1 MEVLRLN
8 QEKIVFDP
16 KALNC
21 KIYEVEYRKEL
32 FVLFEP
38 YRNITLRIIWD
49 MGYNYFAYCLE
60 YGL

>member
-21 KIYEVEYRKEL
+21 KIYEVEYRKEQVSEL
-32 FVLFEP
+32 DRHL
-38 YRNITLRIIWD
+38 RTLRII
-49 MGYNYFAYCLE
+49 
-60 YGL
+60 